1 MTDHGCIEGK
11 IDANPYADGYLRLQR
26 NKTMSVKSISK
37 FIAGISAVT
46 LLASGCATNPDG
58 SYEFKNT
65 AIGSLGGAALG
76 AGVGALVGGK
86 THRGRNAAIGGLTG
100 AVVGGGVGN
109 YMDRKAAD
117 LKRNLPEAEIVRDGD
132 KIYVALPSGILFDTG
147 RDTLKPAAK
156 ESLAKAA
163 ATLKTSETNIIVQ
176 GHTDST
182 GSAAV
187 NQPLSERRANNVR
200 DFLASSGVPASLMSA
215 IGYGS
220 SSPAVPN
227 DTEANRTL
235 NRRVQLEISPT
246 DKLRAQQSGNN

>member
-1 MTDHGCIEGK
+1 MRMRCIAK
-11 IDANPYADGYLRLQR
+11 I
-26 NKTMSVKSISK
+26 
-37 FIAGISAVT
+37 IAGSSTVA

-58 SYEFKNT
+58 SYEFRNT

-109 YMDRKAAD
+109 YMDRQAAA
-117 LKRNLPEAEIVRDGD
+117 LKKNIPEAEVVRDGD
-132 KIYVALPSGILFDTG
+132 KVYVALPSGILFDTG
-147 RDTLKPAAK
+147 RDMLKPAAK
-156 ESLAKAA
+156 DSLAKAA
-163 ATLKTSETNIIVQ
+163 ATLKASETNIIIQ

-187 NQPLSERRANNVR
+187 NQPLSERRASHVR
-200 DFLASSGVPASLMSA
+200 DFLAANGVPASRMTA

-220 SSPAVPN
+220 SNPAVSN
-227 DTEANRTL
+227 DSEANRAL

-246 DKLRAQQSGNN
+246 EKLRAQQSGNN

>member
-1 MTDHGCIEGK
+1 MKHF
-11 IDANPYADGYLRLQR
+11 
-26 NKTMSVKSISK
+26 VKL
-37 FIAGISAVT
+37 IAGLSTVA

-65 AIGSLGGAALG
+65 AIGSLGGAVLG

-100 AVVGGGVGN
+100 AVIGGGIGN
-109 YMDRKAAD
+109 YMDRQAAA
-117 LKRNLPEAEIVRDGD
+117 LKKNLPEAEIVRDGD

-147 RDTLKPAAK
+147 KDILKPTAK
-156 ESLAKAA
+156 DSLSKAA

-182 GSAAV
+182 GSASV
-187 NQPLSERRANNVR
+187 NQPLSERRANHVR
-200 DFLASSGVPASLMSA
+200 DFLAVNGVPSSRMTAV
-215 IGYGS
+215 GYGS

-227 DTEANRTL
+227 DTDANRAL

-246 DKLRAQQSGNN
+246 EKLKAQESGNN

>member
-1 MTDHGCIEGK
+1 MTIRN
-11 IDANPYADGYLRLQR
+11 ISRL
-26 NKTMSVKSISK
+26 
-37 FIAGISAVT
+37 IAFSSTIA

-100 AVVGGGVGN
+100 AVVGGGIGN
-109 YMDRKAAD
+109 YMDRQAAA
-117 LKRNLPEAEIVRDGD
+117 LKKNIPEAEVVRDGD
-132 KIYVALPSGILFDTG
+132 KVYVALPSGILFDTG

-156 ESLAKAA
+156 DSLSKAA
-163 ATLKTSETNIIVQ
+163 ATLKASDTNIIVQ

-187 NQPLSERRANNVR
+187 NQPLSERRAGHVR
-200 DFLASSGVPASLMSA
+200 DFLASNGVPSSRLTA

-220 SSPAVPN
+220 SNPVVSN
-227 DTEANRTL
+227 DTDANRAL

-246 DKLRAQQSGNN
+246 ERLKAQESGNN